1 MTSSTIS
8 LTDQIDI
15 TSGAHILYLYDSIEG
30 YIDNAAA
37 FIQTGLQLGQY
48 IVLIDDR
55 NNYKK
60 IMERLNGTM
69 LASDY
74 ENIYFID
81 HKDFYYEYGTLH
93 VKQVLQN
100 LDALMKPL
108 LDNRISVRSWGHVY
122 WENERDV
129 HKQLLEYECLCDS
142 SVSELGILGV
152 CIYDGRK
159 LPAAVLNKLLPYHE
173 YMMTDTQL
181 AKSHFYN
188 QSGRT
193 VHLPSL
199 SVHSQM
205 QSEVDLYK
213 QKLEFA
219 HVVSHEVRNPLTV
232 IKAYATMLQH
242 KAADK
247 EAMDKLKAIVDYV
260 DVIDNEITHII
271 NTEQMLSTES
281 LWNKSRI
288 DIAPILHEVL
298 PVMVTKSRTQNM
310 MLCTRIELGAEAM
323 TGNVMGL
330 KLIISNL
337 LSNAIKY
344 SNEGGRICFEAYA
357 ADSFLEVVIKD
368 EGIGMSKQ
376 QTSKL
381 FQKYEK
387 MNHERSG
394 QGIGL
399 FMVKK
404 LIEHLD
410 GSIVVDSE
418 QHRGTRVTVRLPLL
432 VEKGH

>member
-15 TSGAHILYLYDSIEG
+15 TSGAHILYVFDSIEG

-37 FIQTGLQLGQY
+37 FVRTGLQLGQHV
-48 IVLIDDR
+48 ILIDDR
-55 NNYKK
+55 SNYGT
-60 IMERLNGTM
+60 IMQRLGGAIPDTD
-69 LASDY
+69 S
-74 ENIYFID
+74 EKIYFID
-81 HKDFYYEYGTLH
+81 HKDFFYQHGTLH
-93 VKQVLQN
+93 VTRVLQN
-100 LDALMKPL
+100 IEELTRPL
-108 LDNRISVRSWGHVY
+108 LDRQITVRSWGNVY
-122 WENERDV
+122 WEDEQDIY
-129 HKQLLEYECLCDS
+129 KQLLEYETLCENS
-142 SVSELGILGV
+142 LHHLGILGV
-152 CIYDGRK
+152 CVYDGRK
-159 LPAAVLNKLLPYHE
+159 LPAAVLNKMLRSHE
-173 YMMTDTQL
+173 YTMTDTTL
-181 AKSHFYN
+181 VKSHFYTN
-188 QSGRT
+188 AGKT

-242 KAADK
+242 KMMDN
-247 EAMDKLKAIVDYV
+247 ESQDKLKAIVDYV
-260 DVIDNEITHII
+260 EVIDNEITHII

-288 DIAPILHEVL
+288 DIAPIVQEVL
-298 PVMVTKSRTQNM
+298 PIMITKSRTQSM
-310 MLCTRIELGAEAM
+310 TLHSRVQLDAEAM

-344 SNEGGRICFEAYA
+344 SNEGGRIWFEAYA
-357 ADSFLEVVIKD
+357 ADGMLEVSIRD
-368 EGIGMSKQ
+368 EGIGMSEEQ
-376 QTSKL
+376 MGKL

-387 MNHERSG
+387 MNHDRSG

-404 LIEHLD
+404 LIEHFD
-410 GSIVVDSE
+410 GHIAIESE
-418 QHRGTRVTVRLPLL
+418 LHRGTSVKVRLPLL
-432 VEKGH
+432 AGQ